1 MDKNTTDNKITP
13 SGLKKTPSRVSFS
26 SDVSIYTNGRN
37 GSLIAARNSSTAPL
51 YTPKEL
57 LKQSLIEKYTSCRWL
72 VTFTCF
78 ITVTCSI
85 MLRQCISMVVVCMES
100 NYEAGQYDV
109 MTNHSNATRND
120 TQSNMG
126 MWDIVWD
133 SETKG
138 LILQSYFYT
147 FPMTPLIGGYL
158 SGRFSGKT
166 VVTVMTL
173 SLVLLSA
180 ATPLSATLS
189 PYTVV
194 ALRCLIGLSSGG
206 LQPSVT
212 AIVSK
217 WAPVSERAQI
227 VATAN
232 AGMMIGSI
240 FTFAFSGF
248 ICFIPIHNGWP
259 FIFYVFCVC
268 NLLAL
273 LMWVC
278 LVYDRPDE
286 HPRITWKE
294 RALINYKRRDSTLE
308 KMPSPPWL
316 KILSSGPFWGLLVA
330 HMSHGFLFT
339 TIGTFLPLYMADVLK
354 FDIATNGVLSSLPF
368 IGRFVGA
375 IGSGILADN
384 LMTKELLSV
393 TTTRKIFHAS
403 GMIISSPFLIW
414 MSYMGPDERTKAVV
428 LLVSY
433 WTIQSVNNSGFRVNH
448 IDIAPR
454 FAGVLNGMTTTLAS
468 VAALLSP
475 IITSELTKHGTQ
487 EEWQT
492 VFFICTGVGLAGALA
507 FVVLGSGLEQ
517 EWARDPNLNTEFD
530 VYFTE
535 EGKKSHVEQTTTGK
549 ENGGLEDRKES
560 DNSVSNHTGHVNE
573 GFNDQVQEII
583 GHVKLSSSFRAQVRD
598 FDVPVRSVPD
608 DSDESTE
615 SQIEPNV
622 IQDGNMA
629 TDKIQDTKNGCHING
644 CLNSKE
650 NMNNAIKEG
659 CKDISTFHRR
669 TRLSRENLRLWLP
682 STTEKENTKF
692 VLSNDNQA
700 QFSTHL

>member
-1 MDKNTTDNKITP
+1 MDKNITDNKITP

-37 GSLIAARNSSTAPL
+37 GSLIARNSSTAPL

-109 MTNHSNATRND
+109 MTNHSNTTRND
-120 TQSNMG
+120 TQSNTG

-330 HMSHGFLFT
+330 HMSHAFLFT

-517 EWARDPNLNTEFD
+517 EWAKDPNLNTEFD

-535 EGKKSHVEQTTTGK
+535 EGKQNHVEQTTTGE

-560 DNSVSNHTGHVNE
+560 ENSVSNHTGHVNE
-573 GFNDQVQEII
+573 GFNDQIQEII

-608 DSDESTE
+608 DSDESNE
-615 SQIEPNV
+615 NQIEPVV
-622 IQDGNMA
+622 IQDGNMV
-629 TDKIQDTKNGCHING
+629 TDEIQDTKNNCHSNG
-644 CLNSKE
+644 CLNAKE
-650 NMNNAIKEG
+650 IINNAIEEG

-682 STTEKENTKF
+682 STTENENTKF

-700 QFSTHL
+700 HFSTHL